1 VFLLGVGGL
10 TVWYRGAGLL
20 DVEPAGASAP

>member
-1 VFLLGVGGL
+1 LLGVGGL

-20 DVEPAGASAP
+20 DVDPAGANAP